1 MQRKVIRICVS
12 NQALSG
18 AGLSRPYE
26 LPEVHRRLA
35 SRRKRYVPG
44 TQLKS
49 LIASTVVDVL
59 THGRTRVER
68 GYGRSDGE
76 RSRIQED
83 DWAAKPLRRLSRY
96 MDRNEFTGAR
106 LGSAAQNPSRSR
118 RSDGPTKGSLLV
130 SASAVNTNAPA
141 RHGSW
146 ASQSRGQRRSS
157 LAANIAPGTLREMRR
172 TKNSPPTATHAV
184 SPPHGSSGAF
194 LATMRLDAFQRF
206 KDRQPSCKTA
216 WVADRSMGIPATAGS
231 VTGPNTSGSPR
242 YDQLRSLPFT
252 APHRRRA
259 APQLPDS
266 RFGRRSVRLPR
277 PMVRP
282 SKPIAYACPHC
293 ARTPYPRSNRRS

>member
-83 DWAAKPLRRLSRY
+83 DWAAKPLRRLSRN

-146 ASQSRGQRRSS
+146 ASQSRGLRNRVGRDAAHERRILPPEHSQKR
-157 LAANIAPGTLREMRR
+157 AAPGTRPRMD
-172 TKNSPPTATHAV
+172 PTATHAV
-184 SPPHGSSGAF
+184 SPTPRIFRRLPSNNAPRRFSVSKTDSPAARQHGLPIAAWAF
-194 LATMRLDAFQRF
+194 PQRLGPSRDRTPQGRRDSISCVPSRSRRLTAEERHRSCQTPDAG
-206 KDRQPSCKTA
+206 
-216 WVADRSMGIPATAGS
+216 V
-231 VTGPNTSGSPR
+231 
-242 YDQLRSLPFT
+242 DQWGFLGRC
-252 APHRRRA
+252 
-259 APQLPDS
+259 
-266 RFGRRSVRLPR
+266 FGRRNP
-277 PMVRP
+277 
-282 SKPIAYACPHC
+282 
-293 ARTPYPRSNRRS
+293 